1 MRGESETQRKRLLEE
16 LKGLFGPAFGP
27 ALEAYGRS
35 FAERI
40 SQDAGFRAEVRDRF
54 ERGRSLGGFPELSAL
69 IGGMS
74 EEELEEFFES
84 GWTDIALP
92 PSGPSENP
100 WDWPPWEGDIEAY
113 RQDLY
118 AGMAFSFADL
128 RSFAREW
135 LDELRRVG
143 YYGMEESLGLPLKQQ
158 ADSLSP
164 TPTDT
169 LPLYGAAY
177 PVRFPNTCQTI
188 WLDLHGPRSEEGQYR
203 EVLISEEPLRTDSAI
218 FAALSALEGRQLDI
232 GLLREALPEIV
243 PLRGESVWD
252 RWTKVLAGENVR
264 EKLPDTLRKLRHHQ
278 TLDYVLML
286 LRYHRPGFDDRSLEE
301 RTNLIAE
308 TCVYINEFLEVLRKL
323 MAFVEYGMP
332 GRRAVPA
339 VKSIAR
345 DIKAAILKDVDGLTY
360 REIGEKLGVPPPADF
375 GHKGDYST
383 VRKMVSRGRNV
394 FQIGLGVEGWQG
406 QISAMQAESNRR
418 YSLSDPERE
427 AEDLSEVL
435 HISFEEALELVEEE
449 KVRDQERGEEPGIA

>member
-1 MRGESETQRKRLLEE
+1 M
-16 LKGLFGPAFGP
+16 KGLFGPAFGP

-74 EEELEEFFES
+74 EEELEEFFAS

-100 WDWPPWEGDIEAY
+100 WDWPPWEGDIESY

-118 AGMAFSFADL
+118 AGMAFCSTDL

-164 TPTDT
+164 MPTDA

-177 PVRFPNTCQTI
+177 PVRFPNTRQTI

-252 RWTKVLAGENVR
+252 RWTKVLAGESVR
-264 EKLPDTLRKLRHHQ
+264 EKLPDALRKLHYHQ

-286 LRYHRPGFDDRSLEE
+286 LRYHRPGFDDRPLEE

-308 TCVYINEFLEVLRKL
+308 TCVHINEFVEVLRKL
-323 MAFVEYGMP
+323 MAFVEYGVP
-332 GRRAVPA
+332 GRRSVPA
-339 VKSIAR
+339 LKSITR
-345 DIKAAILKDVDGLTY
+345 DTKAVILKDVDGLTY
-360 REIGEKLGVPPPADF
+360 REIGEKFGISPPADCS
-375 GHKGDYST
+375 HKGDYST

-394 FQIGLGVEGWQG
+394 FRIGLGEEGWQG
-406 QISAMQAESNRR
+406 QIEAMKAESTRR
-418 YSLSDPERE
+418 HSLSDPERE
-427 AEDLSEVL
+427 AEDLSDVL
-435 HISFEEALELVEEE
+435 NISFEDALELVEE
-449 KVRDQERGEEPGIA
+449 DQNRGGESGIAGTSASPGI